1 MIPLNLHATEEAVL
15 TGLAAVPQ
23 MWIKQWRKY
32 HATTAQKVMEQAV
45 EWGVKVR
52 LSMEGEVC
60 EFIPARISRNPW
72 EVQGTLL
79 LAKPDRVQEV
89 RLNAA
94 DWQEM
99 QLMIPKMRRNS
110 SSA

>member
-1 MIPLNLHATEEAVL
+1 
-15 TGLAAVPQ
+15 
-23 MWIKQWRKY
+23 
-32 HATTAQKVMEQAV
+32 MEQALDL
-45 EWGVKVR
+45 GVKVR
-52 LSMEGEVC
+52 LSMEGETC

-79 LAKPDRVQEV
+79 LADPDNVKEV